1 MVIREREAEAEALA
15 LESALRRRF
24 RVAES
29 PIPVGE
35 REVELLHPASADELI
50 SEEDYIRDERLPYWA
65 EPWPSGLV
73 LAGVLAS
80 LQGGGRRLLEL
91 GCGAGLVAIAASL
104 AGFTVTATDYYDDA
118 LGFAW
123 LNVWRATHRSIDTRM
138 VDWRAM
144 PDDLTAFDVVIA
156 SDVLYE
162 KPYPTLVAGAIAR
175 TLAFSGVAI
184 VADPGRTAAP
194 AFVERLVD
202 EGLRVARKTPVP
214 YVNGEIRQTID
225 LYEITWAGRDTP
237 LPELVPAS

>member
-1 MVIREREAEAEALA
+1 MPTPERAREAEATA
-15 LESALRRRF
+15 LETALRRRF

-29 PIPVGE
+29 AIPLGE
-35 REVELLHPASADELI
+35 REVDLLHPASADELI

-73 LAGVLAS
+73 LAGVLAT
-80 LQGGGRRLLEL
+80 LEGNGLRLLEL
-91 GCGAGLVAIAASL
+91 GCGAGLVATAAAL

-123 LNVWRATHRSIDTRM
+123 LNVWRTTGRSIDTRM

-144 PDDLTAFDVVIA
+144 PDDLAGFDVVIA

-162 KPYPTLVAGAIAR
+162 KPYAALVAAAIAR
-175 TLAFSGVAI
+175 TLAKTGVAI
-184 VADPGRTAAP
+184 VADPGRIAAP
-194 AFVERLVD
+194 AFVEQLGV
-202 EGLRVARKTPVP
+202 EGLQVARKTRVP
-214 YVNGEIRQTID
+214 YASGEIRQTID

-237 LPELVPAS
+237 FAPLVAS

>member
-1 MVIREREAEAEALA
+1 MALSERESEAEATA

-29 PIPVGE
+29 PVPLGE

-80 LQGGGRRLLEL
+80 LKGHGLRLLEL
-91 GCGAGLVAIAASL
+91 GCGAGLVATAAAL
-104 AGFTVTATDYYDDA
+104 AGFSVTATDYYDDA

-123 LNVWRATHRSIDTRM
+123 LNVWRTAHRSIDTRM

-144 PDDLTAFDVVIA
+144 PDDLAGFDVVIA

-162 KPYPTLVAGAIAR
+162 KPYATLVAAAIAR
-175 TLAFSGVAI
+175 TLAPTGVAI

-194 AFVERLVD
+194 AFVEQLAV
-202 EGLRVARKTPVP
+202 EGLQVARTTRIP
-214 YVNGEIRQTID
+214 YANGEIRQTID
-225 LYEITWAGRDTP
+225 LYEITWAGRATP
-237 LPELVPAS
+237 FTELVPAS